1 MKILRARS
9 YVLVTAFTAFFVLC
23 TVCLVFVWYKL
34 VAALISYG
42 PSLGIPTNVTML
54 SWVCLLLAYIA
65 AAKHP
70 RVYIVPFIAIAFAT
84 VTLLS
89 FNPFHASTSLSWD
102 RFTFGWPFEWLE
114 VIRRNSVEWI
124 SQEKKN
130 VWSLHQNVQMVPLL
144 GNLVVLTLFS
154 VMPLVVWR
162 HLIKGWQSRG
172 EPD

>member
-1 MKILRARS
+1 MKILCTQS
-9 YVLVTAFTAFFVLC
+9 YMLATAFTAFFALC

-34 VAALISYG
+34 VAALIPYG
-42 PSLGIPTNVTML
+42 PGLGISTDVTVL

-65 AAKHP
+65 VAKHP
-70 RVYIVPFIAIAFAT
+70 RVYIAPFIVIAFAT

-89 FNPFHASTSLSWD
+89 FNSLHASTSLSWD

-114 VIRRNSVEWI
+114 VIRINSVEWI
-124 SQEKKN
+124 SQEKKI
-130 VWSLHQNVQMVPLL
+130 VWSLHHNVQMVPLL

-162 HLIKGWQSRG
+162 HVIRR
-172 EPD
+172 